1 MTAYNVLTEDQ
12 YGRQIKPVLFNTA
25 KDGSG
30 TWYIAIV
37 DSDGHLQIDA
47 LSITAGTNL
56 IGKVSIDQV
65 TANANEVVL
74 KASTANVGKVGHD
87 ATGIGHG
94 VTTVPTAGVDV
105 VLAASTTCKIL
116 IIQAQTDNTGVIAI
130 GGSGV
135 DATIATG
142 TGVALYA
149 GEVIPLELDNLADV
163 YIDATVSTDGVRYTY
178 LT

>member
-1 MTAYNVLTEDQ
+1 MGKPSMEYAIQEAYDEASRAIAV
-12 YGRQIKPVLFNTA
+12 KAASNT
-25 KDGSG
+25 G
-30 TWYIAIV
+30 V
-37 DSDGHLQIDA
+37 DIGDVDV
-47 LSITAGTNL
+47 LSIAAGTNL
-56 IGKVSIDQV
+56 IGKVGIDQV

-105 VLAASTTCKIL
+105 VLASSTTCKIL